1 MVFSES
7 VMQNVGGLLVC
18 FNWIPAPV
26 FCFLSLVFFLFSKQW
41 RWLALNS
48 LNALLFPV
56 GMTICLFLALLL
68 HPHSRLSLV
77 IYLTAGTGFMI
88 CPSFTLAEAW
98 NNHNKCLF
106 AAALTAIG
114 FYVSGMLLMIGLSWI
129 IPFSNV

>member
-7 VMQNVGGLLVC
+7 VTYNIACLLIF

-26 FCFLSLVFFLFSKQW
+26 FCFLSLVFFLISRKW

-48 LNALLFPV
+48 LNALLFLV

-77 IYLTAGTGFMI
+77 IYLATGTGFMI

-98 NNHNKCLF
+98 DNHNKCLF
-106 AAALTAIG
+106 AAAITAIG
-114 FYVSGMLLMIGLSWI
+114 FYASGMLFMIGLSWI

>member
-1 MVFSES
+1 MAFSVS
-7 VMQNVGGLLVC
+7 DYHLFGSLLACINGIAVPVLGL
-18 FNWIPAPV
+18 
-26 FCFLSLVFFLFSKQW
+26 LSLVFFLISKQW

-56 GMTICLFLALLL
+56 GMTICLLLALVL
-68 HPHSRLSLV
+68 HPCSRISLAF
-77 IYLTAGTGFMI
+77 YLVVGAGFMI

-114 FYVSGMLLMIGLSWI
+114 FYVSGMLLMIGVSWLL
-129 IPFSNV
+129 PFT